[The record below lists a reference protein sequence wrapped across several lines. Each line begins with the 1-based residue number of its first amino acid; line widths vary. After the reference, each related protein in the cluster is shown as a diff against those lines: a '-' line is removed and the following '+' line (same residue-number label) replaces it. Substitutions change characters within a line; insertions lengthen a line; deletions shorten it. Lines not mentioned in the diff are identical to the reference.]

1 MALNDLNLVELAGK
15 FYLNYA
21 ASRSRNHF
29 REPVGVVVNVETHR
43 CDLVFSEHSAL
54 LPQEVL
60 IPLAQLRSY
69 LDSC

>member
-1 MALNDLNLVELAGK
+1 MAINDSNLVRLAGE

-21 ASRSRNHF
+21 ASRSRNRF
-29 REPVGVVVNVETHR
+29 REPVGVVVNVVTHR

-60 IPLAQLRSY
+60 IPLAQLKSY
-69 LDSC
+69 PYSS